1 MDVETLKESRI
12 NILKVIIVDEFVGF
26 EKDETTISF
35 ILE

>member
-12 NILKVIIVDEFVGF
+12 KILEVIIVDKFVGF